1 MYWEML
7 KHDDPRD
14 NYKFFLTPTEINKK
28 FDIKY
33 NVTNI
38 LDKILI
44 PTQTE
49 IKKLFDAGLSPRFFT
64 YQERRELVGKCKK
77 IAGWEFTVHND
88 SRTKRQDIEAQ
99 ESFMKIEYL

>member
-1 MYWEML
+1 MILVIITNSFNSY
-7 KHDDPRD
+7 R
-14 NYKFFLTPTEINKK
+14 NKQK

-77 IAGWEFTVHND
+77 LRDGNSLFIMIVVQNGRILKHKNH
-88 SRTKRQDIEAQ
+88 
-99 ESFMKIEYL
+99 L